1 MKFCIHCGARL
12 PQAVPP
18 IIKSPQIVH
27 PPSLPLTTK
36 PQKSYTVISKP
47 EIANMSSDIT
57 VLIKRKVALLELF
70 KSGNVSERIIIKLY
84 SEYNEKLR
92 KVLNIRL
99 NKMKELNN
107 EEDKKNKSL
116 KEILIELEEIEVR
129 KKIQEID
136 NNTYNQRVES
146 FKAKELELK
155 NSIKTLK
162 INQNILKE
170 IFTEKSSQEIQKL
183 EVKLK
188 SFQSFINK
196 LIEEGGISK
205 ELLNTLKPDIKETLV
220 LLTSFKKNLEDKEE
234 NLKKKL

>member
-18 IIKSPQIVH
+18 IIKSPQIIH

-36 PQKSYTVISKP
+36 PPKSYTVISKP

-92 KVLNIRL
+92 KILNIRL

-116 KEILIELEEIEVR
+116 NEILIELEEIEVR
-129 KKIQEID
+129 KKIDEID
-136 NNTYNQRVES
+136 NNTYNQRVER

-162 INQNILKE
+162 MNQNILKE
-170 IFTEKSSQEIQKL
+170 ISTEKNSQEIQNL

-188 SFQSFINK
+188 SFQSFIKK
-196 LIEEGGISK
+196 LIDEGGISK
-205 ELLNTLKPDIKETLV
+205 ELLNILKPDIKETLV
-220 LLTSFKKNLEDKEE
+220 LLTSFIKNLEDKEE
-234 NLKKKL
+234 NLQT